1 MTTVNLQSTSI
12 SLAAGTVVAVLYAVF
27 SEPWFGF
34 YITAVLGFAV
44 GYFCVGSAI
53 ALLVPGLLPLAALV
67 ALKII
72 VGIPEDR
79 VEPPWFYFI
88 ALVAVFYA
96 GFVWYGTNERE
107 EQYAA

>member
-1 MTTVNLQSTSI
+1 MTVHLQSASI
-12 SLAAGTVVAVLYAVF
+12 SLAAGAVVAVLYAVF

-34 YITAVLGFAV
+34 YITAVLGAAV

-53 ALLVPGLLPLAALV
+53 ALIVPGLLPLAALV
-67 ALKII
+67 ALKLI

-79 VEPPWFYFI
+79 VEPAWYYFI
-88 ALVAVFYA
+88 AIVAVFYA
-96 GFVWYGTNERE
+96 GAVWYGANERE